1 MEKKTPIITI
11 KNLHYTYPDGTVA
24 LRGVDLTVFAGETI
38 ALVGKNGSGKS
49 TLIKHING
57 IYRPEEGEIMVDGLA
72 VTRENLKEIRARV
85 GMVFQDPDSQLF
97 CSTLYDDVAFGPIN
111 MDMEDGLVRQR
122 VREALDKM
130 GLLELMD
137 RPPHDLS
144 FGQRKRAAMA
154 TVLSMRP
161 KIMIFD
167 EPTSNLDPKN
177 EAIMTDILRSLPATM
192 ILISHDLPILYQT
205 CQKVV
210 IMKGGKVDQI
220 ISMKDFISDVDLLRN
235 NGLDFT
241 FRCDC
246 CQDRDHHHYL
256 TGEYPMEKT
265 SEPSTSCV

>member
-1 MEKKTPIITI
+1 LKEKSAIITM
-11 KNLHYTYPDGTVA
+11 KNLHYTYPDGTAA
-24 LRGVDLTVFAGETI
+24 LRGIDLTIFEGESV

-57 IYRPEEGEIMVDGLA
+57 IYRAEEGEIIVDGLA
-72 VTRENLKEIRARV
+72 VTEENLQKIRGLV

-111 MDMEDGLVRQR
+111 MDMEDSLVEQR
-122 VREALDKM
+122 VKDALEKM
-130 GLLELMD
+130 GLLEMMN

-177 EAIMTDILRSLPATM
+177 EAIMTEILCSLPVTK

-210 IMKGGKVDQI
+210 ILNEGKIDQI
-220 ISMKDFISDVDLLRN
+220 VSMQDFISDLTLLRN

-246 CQDRDHHHYL
+246 CDDPKHHQFLHENL
-256 TGEYPMEKT
+256 
-265 SEPSTSCV
+265 